1 MSKLRL
7 VLDTNIL
14 ISALLSKRST
24 PFYVVSYAFKHHILL
39 VSQET
44 LGEFEKVVFRKKF
57 DKYLSNEER
66 YIFIA
71 KFMVAAEM
79 IEIIERFD
87 VCRDTKD
94 NCFLDLAVNGQA
106 DFLITGDE
114 DLLVLNPF
122 QNTEIISADSF
133 TKRFIGV

>member
-14 ISALLSKRST
+14 ISSLLSKHST
-24 PFYVVSYAFKHHILL
+24 PFFVVNYAFKHHILL
-39 VSQET
+39 GSQET
-44 LGEFEKVVFRKKF
+44 LGEVEKVVFRKKF

-66 YIFIA
+66 YIFLA
-71 KFMVAAEM
+71 KFMAEAEM
-79 IEIIERFD
+79 VEIIERFN

-94 NCFLDLAVNGQA
+94 NCFLDLAINGRA

-122 QNTEIISADSF
+122 QDTEIISADSF
-133 TKRFIGV
+133 VKRFIGV